1 MLIVSQDGKTA
12 VNLNLIESIM
22 VSGNNQIDVAGIWN
36 ESENYSI
43 YHIASY
49 ENEERAKAVLNLLC
63 SAYANNDK
71 VFFMP

>member
-1 MLIVSQDGKTA
+1 MLIVSQDGKTV

-22 VSGNNQIDVAGIWN
+22 VSENNQIDVAGIWN
-36 ESENYSI
+36 ESESYSL

-49 ENEERAKAVLNLLC
+49 ENEERAKVVLNLLC

>member
-1 MLIVSQDGKTA
+1 MLIVSQDKKEI
-12 VNLNLIESIM
+12 VNLATTEL
-22 VSGNNQIDVAGIWN
+22 IDVSATFGIRVFQVN
-36 ESENYSI
+36 TTDYFLEV
-43 YHIASY
+43 ASY

>member
-1 MLIVSQDGKTA
+1 MLIVSQDKKKI
-12 VNLNLIESIM
+12 VNLATTELIDISEKF
-22 VSGNNQIDVAGIWN
+22 GIRAFQVN
-36 ESENYSI
+36 TDDYFLEV
-43 YHIASY
+43 ASY